1 MSFDLEKT
9 KRQIEAM
16 PRFHQ
21 IEALR
26 ILNDDETV
34 VLNENPNGVFI
45 NLSQVPDA
53 TVMKLETY
61 IAYVEQQ
68 QSCLEQQESAKE
80 SLSNR
85 FFKHHRESA
94 TTNIKLPRNKGA

>member
-1 MSFDLEKT
+1 MTFELEKI

-26 ILNDDETV
+26 ILDGDKTV

-45 NLSQVPDA
+45 NLSQVPGT
-53 TVMKLETY
+53 TVAKLETY
-61 IAYVEQQ
+61 IAYVDQQ
-68 QSCLEQQESAKE
+68 QSRLEQQESAKE

-85 FFKHHRESA
+85 YFKHHREST
-94 TTNIKLPRNKGA
+94 TTNIKIPRGTGV